1 MKPFLYLSHGHGH
14 AEKPVHRPYYDD
26 LQWNWTWLSE
36 MKWKFSSCR
45 ARERER
51 KIMLMVAEHECL
63 YGHGYVH
70 LLPGAN
76 RTHIEILEEF
86 EM

>member
-1 MKPFLYLSHGHGH
+1 
-14 AEKPVHRPYYDD
+14 
-26 LQWNWTWLSE
+26 

-63 YGHGYVH
+63 YGYGYVH